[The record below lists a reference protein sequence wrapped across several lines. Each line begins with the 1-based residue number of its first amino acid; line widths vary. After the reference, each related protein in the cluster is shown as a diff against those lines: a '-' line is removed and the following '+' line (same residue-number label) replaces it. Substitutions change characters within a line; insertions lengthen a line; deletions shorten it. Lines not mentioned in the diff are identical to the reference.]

1 MIWKGLIH
9 AAAGLMV
16 ALPLISGDAA
26 AQKRPTVCFVTFS
39 LQVKYFQSSVAG
51 GQRAADE
58 VGADLVVLDPQA
70 DAGRQ
75 VTLVEDCIARGAN
88 AIVIDPIESGSLMG
102 VIDEAGSR
110 NIPIAVLDTPVNSP
124 HVVTQIG
131 VPQFEASREFGQ
143 FVAGYVIGKMGGKA
157 KVGIML
163 ASTEVQL
170 ARRDGFIEAM
180 KSVPGVEIVATGD
193 GRNILERA
201 TSEAEDMLTANPGI
215 DVIYATGDPQLQGG
229 LAAAASQGRNI
240 AFFGWDDIPQPF
252 LKPLEEG
259 KIVGF
264 LKQSPDIGG
273 ATAVKLLVQHLAGQ
287 KIPARFSYNP
297 SVVTQYNLDKFR

>member
-1 MIWKGLIH
+1 
-9 AAAGLMV
+9 
-16 ALPLISGDAA
+16 
-26 AQKRPTVCFVTFS
+26 
-39 LQVKYFQSSVAG
+39 
-51 GQRAADE
+51 
-58 VGADLVVLDPQA
+58 
-70 DAGRQ
+70 
-75 VTLVEDCIARGAN
+75 
-88 AIVIDPIESGSLMG
+88 
-102 VIDEAGSR
+102 
-110 NIPIAVLDTPVNSP
+110 
-124 HVVTQIG
+124 
-131 VPQFEASREFGQ
+131 
-143 FVAGYVIGKMGGKA
+143 
-157 KVGIML
+157 
-163 ASTEVQL
+163 
-170 ARRDGFIEAM
+170 M